1 MFGRNMPALYEDP
14 SRLSRMVVI
23 SCAAVAA
30 LLTFLIILPPLLSL
44 LGHRSVAASHY
55 ESDAVSSARDAA
67 AASLDQLSRT
77 AKPIPSTEDIA
88 RAGDS
93 GTAAIADMS
102 RTIVSSGVD
111 TPQRVPQE
119 SSPPA
124 PATNGRSPEKPAAW
138 ASAIQSTP
146 DPGPTAEVN
155 VEPIALPPLPPVRPH
170 HHVAVAGISAIPLPP
185 SRPSIPTEAASTDRD
200 AAQQRLDP
208 F

>member
-1 MFGRNMPALYEDP
+1 MFSRNTPALYEDP

-30 LLTFLIILPPLLSL
+30 LLTFLIVLPPLLSL
-44 LGHRSVAASHY
+44 LGHSSVAASHN
-55 ESDAVSSARDAA
+55 ESSMAATARDAA

-77 AKPIPSTEDIA
+77 AKPIPSTDDIA
-88 RAGDS
+88 GDDS
-93 GTAAIADMS
+93 GTAAIADVS
-102 RTIVSSGVD
+102 RTIVSSAVD
-111 TPQRVPQE
+111 TPRPLPQE

-146 DPGPTAEVN
+146 DSGPSAEVN
-155 VEPIALPPLPPVRPH
+155 AEPIATPPLPPVRPH

-185 SRPSIPTEAASTDRD
+185 SRPSAPTEAAGTDRD
-200 AAQQRLDP
+200 AVQQRLDP